1 MPFSLTDLAMNYLS
15 FRQQLSSFRIFS
27 SKDIEMLIP
36 GFNKMN
42 LVNWQKKNY
51 ITKLRNGFY
60 MFSGT
65 PENELELYSIACK
78 IYQPSYVSLETA
90 LNYYGLIPE
99 GVFSVQSITTLKTS
113 SFSNS
118 TGVFNYYNLKKSA
131 FSGYILLPGLQGA
144 IKIASP
150 EKAILD
156 WMYLRAVIGAKEDF
170 AHYRLNVNVMKELVD
185 IEKMESLGG
194 LFDSKKV
201 LRCAGLLKAYIY
213 DFV

>member
-1 MPFSLTDLAMNYLS
+1 MNYLS
-15 FRQQLSSFRIFS
+15 FRQRLSSFRIFS

-60 MFSGT
+60 MFSGA
-65 PENELELYSIACK
+65 PENELELFSIACK

-99 GVFSVQSITTLKTS
+99 GVFAVQSITTLKTS

-118 TGVFNYYNLKKSA
+118 TGVYTYHNIKESA
-131 FSGYILLPGLQGA
+131 FSGYKLVPGLQGA

-150 EKAILD
+150 GKAVLD
-156 WMYLRAVIGAKEDF
+156 WIYLRADIGAKEDF
-170 AHYRLNVNVMKELVD
+170 AHYRLNAIVLNELVD
-185 IEKMESLGG
+185 MESMETLGR
-194 LFDSKKV
+194 LFGSKEIM
-201 LRCAGLLKAYIY
+201 RSICFLKGYMN
-213 DFV
+213 DFT